1 MSEEHLVLLLQ
12 ALVLGK
18 LLIVFIPDC
27 LKLLLL
33 LAVLIDLL
41 LELVLE
47 PLDGRLELFDL
58 GLFEVKRLEL
68 VLLRL

>member
-33 LAVLIDLL
+33 LAVLIDLF

-47 PLDGRLELFDL
+47 PLDGILELFNL
-58 GLFEVKRLEL
+58 GLLEVKRLEL

>member
-1 MSEEHLVLLLQ
+1 MLLQ
-12 ALVLGK
+12 ALVLGE

-41 LELVLE
+41 LEFVLQL
-47 PLDGRLELFDL
+47 LDGRLECFYLRL
-58 GLFEVKRLEL
+58 LEVNRLEL

>member
-1 MSEEHLVLLLQ
+1 MLLQ
-12 ALVLGK
+12 ALVLGE

-41 LELVLE
+41 LELVLQL
-47 PLDGRLELFDL
+47 LDGRLERFNFRLL
-58 GLFEVKRLEL
+58 EVNLLEL

>member
-1 MSEEHLVLLLQ
+1 MLLQ

-27 LKLLLL
+27 LKLLFL
-33 LAVLIDLL
+33 LAVLIDLFLELTLQFLDGGLERFDLRL
-41 LELVLE
+41 LEVE
-47 PLDGRLELFDL
+47 
-58 GLFEVKRLEL
+58 RLEL

>member
-1 MSEEHLVLLLQ
+1 MLLQ

-33 LAVLIDLL
+33 LAVLIDLF

-47 PLDGRLELFDL
+47 PLDGILELFNL
-58 GLFEVKRLEL
+58 GLLEVKRLEL

>member
-1 MSEEHLVLLLQ
+1 MLLQ
-12 ALVLGK
+12 ALVLGE

-41 LELVLE
+41 LELVLQL
-47 PLDGRLELFDL
+47 LDGRLERFNFRLL
-58 GLFEVKRLEL
+58 EVNRLEL

>member
-1 MSEEHLVLLLQ
+1 MLLQ
-12 ALVLGK
+12 ALVLGE

-41 LELVLE
+41 LELVLQL
-47 PLDGRLELFDL
+47 LDGRLERFNLRL
-58 GLFEVKRLEL
+58 LEVNRLEL

>member
-1 MSEEHLVLLLQ
+1 MLLQ
-12 ALVLGK
+12 ALVLGE

-41 LELVLE
+41 LELILQL
-47 PLDGRLELFDL
+47 LDGRLERFNLRL
-58 GLFEVKRLEL
+58 LEVNRLEL